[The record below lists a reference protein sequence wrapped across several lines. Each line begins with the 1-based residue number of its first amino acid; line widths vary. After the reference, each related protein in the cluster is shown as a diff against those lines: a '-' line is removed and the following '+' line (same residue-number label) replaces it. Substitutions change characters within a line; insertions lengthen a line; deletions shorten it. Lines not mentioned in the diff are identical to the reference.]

1 MPRARGTKQYQ
12 PLTLGLITEA
22 SPLEFPQGAT
32 VDERNFLFE
41 HNGNRRVKR
50 KGLNTRRTLDYTLQH
65 NTATP
70 VSVRLGSPFFW
81 REYDIIIL
89 PLIVEEPT
97 FSRVEFHFYDNT
109 GTLLGSFFSAT
120 DIANPINDVTFESY
134 DAEVLKVDDQRL
146 VLNVNFN
153 SSVYFVDIDESSGN
167 TEAVCTRGSIYYRD
181 FATLTTDDDPY
192 VRKTITGGTAPV
204 DTNYEYNVTNAGWYK
219 NFPSRN
225 PSAGS
230 PLDSILLA
238 WSGDNTI
245 KYPAMSDN
253 VNSYIKR
260 DETNGDL
267 IFDTD
272 LYKIGEPR
280 GFLAPRGS
288 QVINND
294 GVLGGRDV
302 DDPTY
307 APAKLSEILRF
318 SI

>member
-65 NTATP
+65 NIDTP
-70 VSVRLGSPFFW
+70 ISVRLGSPFFW
-81 REYDIIIL
+81 RAYDLVIL

-97 FSRVEFHFYDNT
+97 FTRVEFHFYDNT
-109 GTLLGSFFSAT
+109 GTFLNSFFSST
-120 DIANPINDVTFESY
+120 DIANPVNDVTFDEF
-134 DAEVLKVDDQRL
+134 DAAVLKVDDQRL

-153 SSVYFVDIDESSGN
+153 SNMYFVDIDESSGN
-167 TEAVCTRGSIYYRD
+167 TEVVCTQGSIYYRD

-192 VRKTITGGTAPV
+192 VRKTITDGTAPV
-204 DTNYEYNVTNAGWYK
+204 DVNYEYNVTNSGWYK
-219 NFPSRN
+219 NYPSRS
-225 PSAGS
+225 PSASS
-230 PLDSILLA
+230 PLQSILLA
-238 WSGDNTI
+238 WSADNSI
-245 KYPAMSDN
+245 QYPAMSDN
-253 VNSYIKR
+253 VNSYIQR
-260 DETNGDL
+260 DENNGDL